1 MAGEREDRSR
11 VILQISLRTLINVI
25 LLFVLVEG
33 FVWCY
38 QFSYKVFADI
48 PYVPASQNVM
58 TVTIEQGENARQIA
72 LAMES
77 NGIVEDD
84 KLFLARLYLGK
95 YNRKILAGTY
105 QLSPG
110 MSADAIC
117 KKICGIQSEETS

>member
-1 MAGEREDRSR
+1 MAGEREDTSK
-11 VILQISLRTLINVI
+11 VILRISLRTMINII
-25 LLFVLVEG
+25 LLFILVEG

-48 PYVPASQNVM
+48 PYIPASQEVM

-72 LAMES
+72 LTMENS
-77 NGIVEDD
+77 GVVEDD

-110 MSADAIC
+110 MTADAIC
-117 KKICGIQSEETS
+117 KKICGMQSEETS

>member
-1 MAGEREDRSR
+1 MAGEREDRSK
-11 VILQISLRTLINVI
+11 VILQISLRTLINII

-77 NGIVEDD
+77 NGIVEIV
-84 KLFLARLYLGK
+84 F
-95 YNRKILAGTY
+95 RKV
-105 QLSPG
+105 
-110 MSADAIC
+110 
-117 KKICGIQSEETS
+117 

>member
-1 MAGEREDRSR
+1 MAGEREDTSK
-11 VILQISLRTLINVI
+11 VILRISLRTMINII
-25 LLFVLVEG
+25 LLFILVEG

-48 PYVPASQNVM
+48 PYIPASQEVM
-58 TVTIEQGENARQIA
+58 TVTIEPGENARQIA
-72 LAMES
+72 LTMENS
-77 NGIVEDD
+77 GVVEDD

-110 MSADAIC
+110 MTADAIC
-117 KKICGIQSEETS
+117 KKICGMQSEETS